1 MKVISLI
8 GLIIILTSIFN
19 GLYQEFI
26 ANDPEYYIP
35 MILFVIGFFLF
46 FIPALMEKK
55 ETIVTQGGFE
65 PPTLRAEI

>member
-35 MILFVIGFFLF
+35 MILFVIGFLLF
-46 FIPALMEKK
+46 FTPALMKRK
-55 ETIVTQGGFE
+55 RQ
-65 PPTLRAEI
+65 L

>member
-35 MILFVIGFFLF
+35 MILFVIGFLLF
-46 FIPALMEKK
+46 FIPALMKRK
-55 ETIVTQGGFE
+55 RQ
-65 PPTLRAEI
+65 L